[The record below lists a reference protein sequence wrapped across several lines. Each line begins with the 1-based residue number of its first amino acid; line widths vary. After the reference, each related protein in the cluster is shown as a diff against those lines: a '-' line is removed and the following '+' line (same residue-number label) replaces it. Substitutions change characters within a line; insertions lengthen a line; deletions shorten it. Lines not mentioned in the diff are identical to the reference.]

1 MLREFE
7 DQENL
12 LAEMDE
18 QVDAYRSAGK
28 HEAAVRLEDQLL
40 LIHQRFQEL
49 SMKFE
54 LFQKQ
59 PEAVEYEPRLGR
71 VARQLRDIKEKLYL
85 TELASAEKEGIEGQ
99 LHHARCI
106 QNALSDIKAEVG
118 NLIKIGRRILEHET
132 FERKLELKE
141 KIDALEKD
149 YHEAGCEVICATRKL
164 NEALGN
170 AERLQTLSQ
179 GLEKWLTDRTQK
191 FEGGDDKIVDIIS
204 FVRQTIP
211 EMLEYRST
219 YEEINKIN
227 ASFFQQCNPSLLTT
241 LKESMTSLDEKWNQV
256 HEVLTGHLTLINSSM
271 QSMMEESEIS
281 TLSDHLAELKLSSEK
296 RKLSSDHHHGA
307 ERQAAP
313 ILLDDFRTA
322 FQEVSVWI
330 NKAEAQLNT
339 NRQSQER
346 QVGQEI
352 DDWARA
358 KMSNLRQMAQ
368 KLVELF
374 VKDSND
380 VEPEMASLH
389 LRWQHIVQEVEKRLA
404 SHQAF
409 RMVEVEE
416 IKTTISH
423 LSITTDTATTAAA
436 TLQDYHPDEEIVT
449 LIEEDDNE
457 SASMMAKQ
465 SKIIRFT
472 DDNRLI
478 QSSDS
483 LNNEPKKA
491 SEGPPEPLPKP
502 KWYLEQRAQGL
513 IQMPMSPEKVKVI
526 QNTLPSPQ
534 KLVGKVEKSSVQAM
548 EQAKR
553 EAEKAIVNPSSTS
566 SVTLS
571 EASSP
576 PSMTDEDNQ
585 LLAKE
590 NAMIDHLLAETEL
603 QLEEVAR
610 HVRGLEVVKDKEHQ
624 EFESCVKALMDK
636 LEAASRKVDQVDG
649 EEDIKLRRD
658 LINMD
663 LKVLESE
670 FNSVIGRGDQALD
683 HLKHSNKK
691 AGKAIED
698 QLREVR
704 NAWRSLKSRA
714 EQKKTSIVETEVK
727 LKQFKREVDESKRWL
742 TSSKVKMVRAMH
754 DDKVLKQFV
763 LEVRNRRSDVEH
775 LNLLASQLKHRNAFA
790 AHEMTLGIINADW
803 EEILEGIK
811 PLVKK
816 MQNGGSDLMRMHS
829 IEEDSK
835 KLLVA
840 PGSPM
845 VKAAPATEV
854 AIRMSKMLDALAA
867 IERQL
872 DTQTLSLERPCENLQ
887 GQSEALS
894 TAKNALERLRPS
906 MKQTDQDLDRLS
918 NAHLSMEY
926 FEKLSNSSSRLH
938 KEWDKV
944 RFRYAQR
951 QDLWNKCQVLQTE
964 MDSRRRDLQLWLR
977 QVQAM
982 DKKHGQISNEEI
994 EKKGKLAAE
1003 LTSLGKEFMSQT
1015 SAQEAVEIQTEIDAI
1030 LRQWK
1035 NLLSV
1040 LTSNSEQQ
1048 QKASAAASSL
1058 LDKVDKLSN
1067 TVSRPINFSDGQE
1080 LQAAISQLENVQ
1092 DNIGQLRSQIV
1103 AGGNAGHHGNLTA
1116 EDLKIRTAVERLAIS
1131 VPRKL
1136 EMAKEKWSR
1145 LTGFMDKKKFA
1156 SQQIKDLLLDLD
1168 HNGKSNS
1175 AAGGSSTKLQF
1186 RAMNLKLTNL
1196 QYDVNRLFN
1205 DYACLE
1211 REVVNSSQ
1219 LEMEASLAKEMQEL
1233 KRQWLQV
1240 SAEIRQLATSSNLI
1254 KNGNASSGSAV
1265 TTTATATTAIST
1277 DSVATSGNTPF
1288 ATLSSPQTSSNCVS
1302 PTTCSSQSSFASEEN
1317 IEVDDTLV
1325 SQIESELQ
1333 EILEEA
1339 TQLNLSVDEPKSI
1352 RSVVEKQQSL
1362 MKQLESKRDHLENV
1376 SSKLK
1381 SMSSS
1386 SNMMQSRLGILRDQL
1401 DVSKHRI
1408 LSRKSECA
1416 AMVSDS
1422 EQYARKLHEI
1432 ESWLKRLDGIL
1443 TGTYP
1448 TGQTLDILENQHSC
1462 TMDALKELS
1471 KYEHHVKLFM
1481 QVCERMSHVYA
1492 RDDTSRI
1499 QAARHRVEE
1508 KHGSLVKEF
1517 TKRRDEIQ
1525 TMQNSFASF
1534 DKSVERFFEWLFDL
1548 ETTVEQLEED
1558 CSGSGSVGTSRNL
1571 MSRKFEDIKND
1582 IHDKDRVFQ
1591 ALTSTGTAL
1600 MEKMACEEKTML
1612 GQKLSEMSSRWK
1624 SLQNKMLDINLNLQP
1639 TCTDQAE
1646 MSAASESLP
1655 HISIAHA
1662 QMRDHLDWVLRKK
1675 RELASLSL
1683 GKIKIIFA

>member
-18 QVDAYRSAGK
+18 QVDAYRAAGK

-164 NEALGN
+164 NEALSK
-170 AERLQTLSQ
+170 AERVQTLSMV
-179 GLEKWLTDRTQK
+179 LEKWLTDKLQSVSK
-191 FEGGDDKIVDIIS
+191 IDADKIGDIS
-204 FVRQTIP
+204 SVRQTIQ

-219 YEEINKIN
+219 YEEISKIN
-227 ASFFQQCNPSLLTT
+227 GSFFQHCNASLLTT

-256 HEVLTGHLTLINSSM
+256 HDILTGQLTLIAS
-271 QSMMEESEIS
+271 QSMMEETEIS
-281 TLSDHLAELKLSSEK
+281 TLSDNLAELKLGNQK
-296 RKLSSDHHHGA
+296 RKLSDMQNHP
-307 ERQAAP
+307 EKQAP
-313 ILLDDFRTA
+313 LLDDFRTA

-358 KMSNLRQMAQ
+358 KMSNLRQMAE

-389 LRWQHIVQEVEKRLA
+389 LRWQHIVQEVEKRLG

-423 LSITTDTATTAAA
+423 LSITTDTATPSMA
-436 TLQDYHPDEEIVT
+436 TLPDYHPDEEIET
-449 LIEEDDNE
+449 LIEEDEEDDNE
-457 SASMMAKQ
+457 SASAKQ
-465 SKIIRFT
+465 SRIIRFT

-478 QSSDS
+478 RSSDS
-483 LNNEPKKA
+483 LSNELHHLKQKK
-491 SEGPPEPLPKP
+491 SSPQPPPPEPLPKP

-534 KLVGKVEKSSVQAM
+534 KLVGKVEKTSVQAM

-553 EAEKAIVNPSSTS
+553 EAEKTIVVQQQSSTS
-566 SVTLS
+566 VTIS

-576 PSMTDEDNQ
+576 SALSQSIMTDEDNQ

-624 EFESCVKALMDK
+624 EFENCAKALMEK

-670 FNSVIGRGDQALD
+670 FNSVIGRGDKALN
-683 HLKHSNKK
+683 HLKHSK

-704 NAWRSLKSRA
+704 IAWRSLKSRA

-763 LEVRNRRSDVEH
+763 LEVRNRKSDVEH

-790 AHEMTLGIINADW
+790 PHEMTLNIINADW

-816 MQNGGSDLMRMHS
+816 MPANGNELMHS
-829 IEEDSK
+829 EEDSK

-906 MKQTDQDLDRLS
+906 MKQTDQG
-918 NAHLSMEY
+918 N
-926 FEKLSNSSSRLH
+926 F
-938 KEWDKV
+938 
-944 RFRYAQR
+944 
-951 QDLWNKCQVLQTE
+951 
-964 MDSRRRDLQLWLR
+964 
-977 QVQAM
+977 
-982 DKKHGQISNEEI
+982 
-994 EKKGKLAAE
+994 
-1003 LTSLGKEFMSQT
+1003 
-1015 SAQEAVEIQTEIDAI
+1015 
-1030 LRQWK
+1030 
-1035 NLLSV
+1035 LL
-1040 LTSNSEQQ
+1040 
-1048 QKASAAASSL
+1048 
-1058 LDKVDKLSN
+1058 
-1067 TVSRPINFSDGQE
+1067 
-1080 LQAAISQLENVQ
+1080 
-1092 DNIGQLRSQIV
+1092 
-1103 AGGNAGHHGNLTA
+1103 
-1116 EDLKIRTAVERLAIS
+1116 
-1131 VPRKL
+1131 
-1136 EMAKEKWSR
+1136 
-1145 LTGFMDKKKFA
+1145 
-1156 SQQIKDLLLDLD
+1156 
-1168 HNGKSNS
+1168 
-1175 AAGGSSTKLQF
+1175 
-1186 RAMNLKLTNL
+1186 
-1196 QYDVNRLFN
+1196 
-1205 DYACLE
+1205 
-1211 REVVNSSQ
+1211 
-1219 LEMEASLAKEMQEL
+1219 
-1233 KRQWLQV
+1233 
-1240 SAEIRQLATSSNLI
+1240 
-1254 KNGNASSGSAV
+1254 
-1265 TTTATATTAIST
+1265 
-1277 DSVATSGNTPF
+1277 
-1288 ATLSSPQTSSNCVS
+1288 
-1302 PTTCSSQSSFASEEN
+1302 
-1317 IEVDDTLV
+1317 
-1325 SQIESELQ
+1325 
-1333 EILEEA
+1333 
-1339 TQLNLSVDEPKSI
+1339 
-1352 RSVVEKQQSL
+1352 
-1362 MKQLESKRDHLENV
+1362 
-1376 SSKLK
+1376 
-1381 SMSSS
+1381 
-1386 SNMMQSRLGILRDQL
+1386 
-1401 DVSKHRI
+1401 
-1408 LSRKSECA
+1408 
-1416 AMVSDS
+1416 
-1422 EQYARKLHEI
+1422 
-1432 ESWLKRLDGIL
+1432 
-1443 TGTYP
+1443 
-1448 TGQTLDILENQHSC
+1448 
-1462 TMDALKELS
+1462 
-1471 KYEHHVKLFM
+1471 
-1481 QVCERMSHVYA
+1481 
-1492 RDDTSRI
+1492 
-1499 QAARHRVEE
+1499 
-1508 KHGSLVKEF
+1508 
-1517 TKRRDEIQ
+1517 
-1525 TMQNSFASF
+1525 
-1534 DKSVERFFEWLFDL
+1534 
-1548 ETTVEQLEED
+1548 
-1558 CSGSGSVGTSRNL
+1558 
-1571 MSRKFEDIKND
+1571 
-1582 IHDKDRVFQ
+1582 
-1591 ALTSTGTAL
+1591 
-1600 MEKMACEEKTML
+1600 
-1612 GQKLSEMSSRWK
+1612 
-1624 SLQNKMLDINLNLQP
+1624 
-1639 TCTDQAE
+1639 
-1646 MSAASESLP
+1646 
-1655 HISIAHA
+1655 
-1662 QMRDHLDWVLRKK
+1662 
-1675 RELASLSL
+1675 
-1683 GKIKIIFA
+1683 

>member
-18 QVDAYRSAGK
+18 QVDAYRAAGK

-164 NEALGN
+164 NEALSK
-170 AERLQTLSQ
+170 AERVQTLSMV
-179 GLEKWLTDRTQK
+179 LEKWLTDKLQSVSK
-191 FEGGDDKIVDIIS
+191 IDGDKIGDIS
-204 FVRQTIP
+204 SVRQTIQ

-219 YEEINKIN
+219 YEEISKIN
-227 ASFFQQCNPSLLTT
+227 GSFFQHCNASLLTT

-256 HEVLTGHLTLINSSM
+256 HDILTGQLTLIASS
-271 QSMMEESEIS
+271 QSMMEETEIS
-281 TLSDHLAELKLSSEK
+281 NLSDNLAELKLGNQK
-296 RKLSSDHHHGA
+296 RKLSDMQNHP
-307 ERQAAP
+307 EKQAP
-313 ILLDDFRTA
+313 LLDDFRTA

-358 KMSNLRQMAQ
+358 KMSNLRQMAE

-389 LRWQHIVQEVEKRLA
+389 LRWQHIVQEVEKRLG

-423 LSITTDTATTAAA
+423 LSITTDTATPSMA
-436 TLQDYHPDEEIVT
+436 TLPDYHPDEEIET
-449 LIEEDDNE
+449 LIEEDEEDDNE
-457 SASMMAKQ
+457 SASAKQ
-465 SKIIRFT
+465 SRIIRFT

-478 QSSDS
+478 RSSDS
-483 LNNEPKKA
+483 LSNELHHLKQKK
-491 SEGPPEPLPKP
+491 SSPQPPPPEPLPKP

-534 KLVGKVEKSSVQAM
+534 KLVGKVEKTSVQAM

-553 EAEKAIVNPSSTS
+553 EAEKTIVVQQQSSTS
-566 SVTLS
+566 VTIS

-576 PSMTDEDNQ
+576 SALSQSIMTDEDNQ

-624 EFESCVKALMDK
+624 EFENCAKALMEK

-670 FNSVIGRGDQALD
+670 FNSVIGRGDKALN
-683 HLKHSNKK
+683 HLKHSKK

-704 NAWRSLKSRA
+704 IAWRSLKSRA

-763 LEVRNRRSDVEH
+763 LEVRNRKSDVEH

-790 AHEMTLGIINADW
+790 PHEMTLNIINADW

-816 MQNGGSDLMRMHS
+816 MPANGNELMHS
-829 IEEDSK
+829 EEDSK

-906 MKQTDQDLDRLS
+906 MKQTDQG
-918 NAHLSMEY
+918 N
-926 FEKLSNSSSRLH
+926 F
-938 KEWDKV
+938 
-944 RFRYAQR
+944 
-951 QDLWNKCQVLQTE
+951 
-964 MDSRRRDLQLWLR
+964 
-977 QVQAM
+977 
-982 DKKHGQISNEEI
+982 
-994 EKKGKLAAE
+994 
-1003 LTSLGKEFMSQT
+1003 
-1015 SAQEAVEIQTEIDAI
+1015 
-1030 LRQWK
+1030 
-1035 NLLSV
+1035 LL
-1040 LTSNSEQQ
+1040 
-1048 QKASAAASSL
+1048 
-1058 LDKVDKLSN
+1058 
-1067 TVSRPINFSDGQE
+1067 
-1080 LQAAISQLENVQ
+1080 
-1092 DNIGQLRSQIV
+1092 
-1103 AGGNAGHHGNLTA
+1103 
-1116 EDLKIRTAVERLAIS
+1116 
-1131 VPRKL
+1131 
-1136 EMAKEKWSR
+1136 
-1145 LTGFMDKKKFA
+1145 
-1156 SQQIKDLLLDLD
+1156 
-1168 HNGKSNS
+1168 
-1175 AAGGSSTKLQF
+1175 
-1186 RAMNLKLTNL
+1186 
-1196 QYDVNRLFN
+1196 
-1205 DYACLE
+1205 
-1211 REVVNSSQ
+1211 
-1219 LEMEASLAKEMQEL
+1219 
-1233 KRQWLQV
+1233 
-1240 SAEIRQLATSSNLI
+1240 
-1254 KNGNASSGSAV
+1254 
-1265 TTTATATTAIST
+1265 
-1277 DSVATSGNTPF
+1277 
-1288 ATLSSPQTSSNCVS
+1288 
-1302 PTTCSSQSSFASEEN
+1302 
-1317 IEVDDTLV
+1317 
-1325 SQIESELQ
+1325 
-1333 EILEEA
+1333 
-1339 TQLNLSVDEPKSI
+1339 
-1352 RSVVEKQQSL
+1352 
-1362 MKQLESKRDHLENV
+1362 
-1376 SSKLK
+1376 
-1381 SMSSS
+1381 
-1386 SNMMQSRLGILRDQL
+1386 
-1401 DVSKHRI
+1401 
-1408 LSRKSECA
+1408 
-1416 AMVSDS
+1416 
-1422 EQYARKLHEI
+1422 
-1432 ESWLKRLDGIL
+1432 
-1443 TGTYP
+1443 
-1448 TGQTLDILENQHSC
+1448 
-1462 TMDALKELS
+1462 
-1471 KYEHHVKLFM
+1471 
-1481 QVCERMSHVYA
+1481 
-1492 RDDTSRI
+1492 
-1499 QAARHRVEE
+1499 
-1508 KHGSLVKEF
+1508 
-1517 TKRRDEIQ
+1517 
-1525 TMQNSFASF
+1525 
-1534 DKSVERFFEWLFDL
+1534 
-1548 ETTVEQLEED
+1548 
-1558 CSGSGSVGTSRNL
+1558 
-1571 MSRKFEDIKND
+1571 
-1582 IHDKDRVFQ
+1582 
-1591 ALTSTGTAL
+1591 
-1600 MEKMACEEKTML
+1600 
-1612 GQKLSEMSSRWK
+1612 
-1624 SLQNKMLDINLNLQP
+1624 
-1639 TCTDQAE
+1639 
-1646 MSAASESLP
+1646 
-1655 HISIAHA
+1655 
-1662 QMRDHLDWVLRKK
+1662 
-1675 RELASLSL
+1675 
-1683 GKIKIIFA
+1683 

>member
-18 QVDAYRSAGK
+18 QVDAYRAAGK

-164 NEALGN
+164 NEALSK
-170 AERLQTLSQ
+170 AERVQTLSMV
-179 GLEKWLTDRTQK
+179 LEKWLTDKLQSVSK
-191 FEGGDDKIVDIIS
+191 IDGDKIGDIS
-204 FVRQTIP
+204 SVRQTIQ

-219 YEEINKIN
+219 YEEISKIN
-227 ASFFQQCNPSLLTT
+227 GSFFQHCNASLLTT

-256 HEVLTGHLTLINSSM
+256 HDILTGQLTLIAS
-271 QSMMEESEIS
+271 QSMMEETEIS
-281 TLSDHLAELKLSSEK
+281 TLSDNLAELKLGNQK
-296 RKLSSDHHHGA
+296 RKLSDMQNHP
-307 ERQAAP
+307 EKQAP
-313 ILLDDFRTA
+313 LLDDFRTA

-358 KMSNLRQMAQ
+358 KMSNLRQMAE

-389 LRWQHIVQEVEKRLA
+389 LRWQHIVQEVEKRLG

-423 LSITTDTATTAAA
+423 LSITTDTATPSMA
-436 TLQDYHPDEEIVT
+436 TLPDYHPDEEIET
-449 LIEEDDNE
+449 LIEEDEEDDNE
-457 SASMMAKQ
+457 SASAKQ
-465 SKIIRFT
+465 SRIIRFT

-478 QSSDS
+478 RSSDS
-483 LNNEPKKA
+483 LSNELHHLKQKK
-491 SEGPPEPLPKP
+491 SSPQPPPPEPLPKP

-534 KLVGKVEKSSVQAM
+534 KLVGKVEKTSVQAM

-553 EAEKAIVNPSSTS
+553 EAEKTIVVQQQSSTS
-566 SVTLS
+566 VTIS

-576 PSMTDEDNQ
+576 SALSQSMMTDEDNQ

-624 EFESCVKALMDK
+624 EFENCAKALMEK

-670 FNSVIGRGDQALD
+670 FNSVIGRGDKALN
-683 HLKHSNKK
+683 HLKHSK

-704 NAWRSLKSRA
+704 IAWRSLKSRA

-763 LEVRNRRSDVEH
+763 LEVRNRKSDVEH

-790 AHEMTLGIINADW
+790 PHEMTLNIINADW

-816 MQNGGSDLMRMHS
+816 MPANGNELMHS
-829 IEEDSK
+829 EEDSK

-906 MKQTDQDLDRLS
+906 MKQTDQG
-918 NAHLSMEY
+918 N
-926 FEKLSNSSSRLH
+926 F
-938 KEWDKV
+938 
-944 RFRYAQR
+944 
-951 QDLWNKCQVLQTE
+951 
-964 MDSRRRDLQLWLR
+964 
-977 QVQAM
+977 
-982 DKKHGQISNEEI
+982 
-994 EKKGKLAAE
+994 
-1003 LTSLGKEFMSQT
+1003 
-1015 SAQEAVEIQTEIDAI
+1015 
-1030 LRQWK
+1030 
-1035 NLLSV
+1035 LL
-1040 LTSNSEQQ
+1040 
-1048 QKASAAASSL
+1048 
-1058 LDKVDKLSN
+1058 
-1067 TVSRPINFSDGQE
+1067 
-1080 LQAAISQLENVQ
+1080 
-1092 DNIGQLRSQIV
+1092 
-1103 AGGNAGHHGNLTA
+1103 
-1116 EDLKIRTAVERLAIS
+1116 
-1131 VPRKL
+1131 
-1136 EMAKEKWSR
+1136 
-1145 LTGFMDKKKFA
+1145 
-1156 SQQIKDLLLDLD
+1156 
-1168 HNGKSNS
+1168 
-1175 AAGGSSTKLQF
+1175 
-1186 RAMNLKLTNL
+1186 
-1196 QYDVNRLFN
+1196 
-1205 DYACLE
+1205 
-1211 REVVNSSQ
+1211 
-1219 LEMEASLAKEMQEL
+1219 
-1233 KRQWLQV
+1233 
-1240 SAEIRQLATSSNLI
+1240 
-1254 KNGNASSGSAV
+1254 
-1265 TTTATATTAIST
+1265 
-1277 DSVATSGNTPF
+1277 
-1288 ATLSSPQTSSNCVS
+1288 
-1302 PTTCSSQSSFASEEN
+1302 
-1317 IEVDDTLV
+1317 
-1325 SQIESELQ
+1325 
-1333 EILEEA
+1333 
-1339 TQLNLSVDEPKSI
+1339 
-1352 RSVVEKQQSL
+1352 
-1362 MKQLESKRDHLENV
+1362 
-1376 SSKLK
+1376 
-1381 SMSSS
+1381 
-1386 SNMMQSRLGILRDQL
+1386 
-1401 DVSKHRI
+1401 
-1408 LSRKSECA
+1408 
-1416 AMVSDS
+1416 
-1422 EQYARKLHEI
+1422 
-1432 ESWLKRLDGIL
+1432 
-1443 TGTYP
+1443 
-1448 TGQTLDILENQHSC
+1448 
-1462 TMDALKELS
+1462 
-1471 KYEHHVKLFM
+1471 
-1481 QVCERMSHVYA
+1481 
-1492 RDDTSRI
+1492 
-1499 QAARHRVEE
+1499 
-1508 KHGSLVKEF
+1508 
-1517 TKRRDEIQ
+1517 
-1525 TMQNSFASF
+1525 
-1534 DKSVERFFEWLFDL
+1534 
-1548 ETTVEQLEED
+1548 
-1558 CSGSGSVGTSRNL
+1558 
-1571 MSRKFEDIKND
+1571 
-1582 IHDKDRVFQ
+1582 
-1591 ALTSTGTAL
+1591 
-1600 MEKMACEEKTML
+1600 
-1612 GQKLSEMSSRWK
+1612 
-1624 SLQNKMLDINLNLQP
+1624 
-1639 TCTDQAE
+1639 
-1646 MSAASESLP
+1646 
-1655 HISIAHA
+1655 
-1662 QMRDHLDWVLRKK
+1662 
-1675 RELASLSL
+1675 
-1683 GKIKIIFA
+1683 

>member
-1 MLREFE
+1 M
-7 DQENL
+7 
-12 LAEMDE
+12 
-18 QVDAYRSAGK
+18 
-28 HEAAVRLEDQLL
+28 
-40 LIHQRFQEL
+40 
-49 SMKFE
+49 
-54 LFQKQ
+54 
-59 PEAVEYEPRLGR
+59 
-71 VARQLRDIKEKLYL
+71 
-85 TELASAEKEGIEGQ
+85 
-99 LHHARCI
+99 
-106 QNALSDIKAEVG
+106 
-118 NLIKIGRRILEHET
+118 
-132 FERKLELKE
+132 
-141 KIDALEKD
+141 
-149 YHEAGCEVICATRKL
+149 
-164 NEALGN
+164 
-170 AERLQTLSQ
+170 
-179 GLEKWLTDRTQK
+179 
-191 FEGGDDKIVDIIS
+191 
-204 FVRQTIP
+204 
-211 EMLEYRST
+211 
-219 YEEINKIN
+219 
-227 ASFFQQCNPSLLTT
+227 
-241 LKESMTSLDEKWNQV
+241 
-256 HEVLTGHLTLINSSM
+256 
-271 QSMMEESEIS
+271 
-281 TLSDHLAELKLSSEK
+281 
-296 RKLSSDHHHGA
+296 
-307 ERQAAP
+307 
-313 ILLDDFRTA
+313 
-322 FQEVSVWI
+322 
-330 NKAEAQLNT
+330 
-339 NRQSQER
+339 
-346 QVGQEI
+346 
-352 DDWARA
+352 
-358 KMSNLRQMAQ
+358 
-368 KLVELF
+368 
-374 VKDSND
+374 
-380 VEPEMASLH
+380 
-389 LRWQHIVQEVEKRLA
+389 
-404 SHQAF
+404 
-409 RMVEVEE
+409 
-416 IKTTISH
+416 
-423 LSITTDTATTAAA
+423 
-436 TLQDYHPDEEIVT
+436 
-449 LIEEDDNE
+449 
-457 SASMMAKQ
+457 
-465 SKIIRFT
+465 
-472 DDNRLI
+472 
-478 QSSDS
+478 
-483 LNNEPKKA
+483 
-491 SEGPPEPLPKP
+491 
-502 KWYLEQRAQGL
+502 
-513 IQMPMSPEKVKVI
+513 
-526 QNTLPSPQ
+526 
-534 KLVGKVEKSSVQAM
+534 
-548 EQAKR
+548 
-553 EAEKAIVNPSSTS
+553 
-566 SVTLS
+566 
-571 EASSP
+571 
-576 PSMTDEDNQ
+576 
-585 LLAKE
+585 
-590 NAMIDHLLAETEL
+590 
-603 QLEEVAR
+603 
-610 HVRGLEVVKDKEHQ
+610 
-624 EFESCVKALMDK
+624 
-636 LEAASRKVDQVDG
+636 
-649 EEDIKLRRD
+649 
-658 LINMD
+658 
-663 LKVLESE
+663 
-670 FNSVIGRGDQALD
+670 
-683 HLKHSNKK
+683 
-691 AGKAIED
+691 
-698 QLREVR
+698 
-704 NAWRSLKSRA
+704 
-714 EQKKTSIVETEVK
+714 
-727 LKQFKREVDESKRWL
+727 
-742 TSSKVKMVRAMH
+742 
-754 DDKVLKQFV
+754 
-763 LEVRNRRSDVEH
+763 
-775 LNLLASQLKHRNAFA
+775 
-790 AHEMTLGIINADW
+790 
-803 EEILEGIK
+803 
-811 PLVKK
+811 
-816 MQNGGSDLMRMHS
+816 
-829 IEEDSK
+829 
-835 KLLVA
+835 
-840 PGSPM
+840 
-845 VKAAPATEV
+845 
-854 AIRMSKMLDALAA
+854 
-867 IERQL
+867 
-872 DTQTLSLERPCENLQ
+872 
-887 GQSEALS
+887 
-894 TAKNALERLRPS
+894 
-906 MKQTDQDLDRLS
+906 
-918 NAHLSMEY
+918 
-926 FEKLSNSSSRLH
+926 
-938 KEWDKV
+938 
-944 RFRYAQR
+944 
-951 QDLWNKCQVLQTE
+951 
-964 MDSRRRDLQLWLR
+964 
-977 QVQAM
+977 
-982 DKKHGQISNEEI
+982 
-994 EKKGKLAAE
+994 
-1003 LTSLGKEFMSQT
+1003 
-1015 SAQEAVEIQTEIDAI
+1015 
-1030 LRQWK
+1030 
-1035 NLLSV
+1035 
-1040 LTSNSEQQ
+1040 
-1048 QKASAAASSL
+1048 
-1058 LDKVDKLSN
+1058 
-1067 TVSRPINFSDGQE
+1067 
-1080 LQAAISQLENVQ
+1080 
-1092 DNIGQLRSQIV
+1092 
-1103 AGGNAGHHGNLTA
+1103 
-1116 EDLKIRTAVERLAIS
+1116 
-1131 VPRKL
+1131 
-1136 EMAKEKWSR
+1136 
-1145 LTGFMDKKKFA
+1145 TGFMDKKKFA

-1265 TTTATATTAIST
+1265 TTTATAATAIST

>member
-18 QVDAYRSAGK
+18 QVDAYRAAGK

-164 NEALGN
+164 NEALSK
-170 AERLQTLSQ
+170 AERVQTLSMV
-179 GLEKWLTDRTQK
+179 LEKWLTDKLQSVSK
-191 FEGGDDKIVDIIS
+191 IDADKIGDIS
-204 FVRQTIP
+204 SVRQTIQ

-219 YEEINKIN
+219 YEEISKIN
-227 ASFFQQCNPSLLTT
+227 GSFFQHCNASLLTT

-256 HEVLTGHLTLINSSM
+256 HDILTGQLTLIAS
-271 QSMMEESEIS
+271 QSMMEETEIS
-281 TLSDHLAELKLSSEK
+281 TLSDNLAELKLGNQK
-296 RKLSSDHHHGA
+296 RKLSDMQNHP
-307 ERQAAP
+307 EKQAP
-313 ILLDDFRTA
+313 LLDDFRTA

-358 KMSNLRQMAQ
+358 KMSNLRQMAE

-389 LRWQHIVQEVEKRLA
+389 LRWQHIVQEVEKRLG

-423 LSITTDTATTAAA
+423 LTITTDTATPSMA
-436 TLQDYHPDEEIVT
+436 TLPDYHPDEEIET
-449 LIEEDDNE
+449 LIEEDEEDDNE
-457 SASMMAKQ
+457 SASAKQ
-465 SKIIRFT
+465 SRIIRFT

-478 QSSDS
+478 RSSDS
-483 LNNEPKKA
+483 LSNELHHLKQKK
-491 SEGPPEPLPKP
+491 SSPQPPPPEPLPKP

-534 KLVGKVEKSSVQAM
+534 KLVGKVEKTSVQAM

-553 EAEKAIVNPSSTS
+553 EAEKTIVVQQQSSTS
-566 SVTLS
+566 VTIS

-576 PSMTDEDNQ
+576 SALSQSIMTDEDNQ

-624 EFESCVKALMDK
+624 EFENCAKALMEK

-670 FNSVIGRGDQALD
+670 FNSVIGRGDKALN
-683 HLKHSNKK
+683 HLKHSK

-704 NAWRSLKSRA
+704 IAWRSLKSRA

-763 LEVRNRRSDVEH
+763 LEVRNRKSDVEH

-790 AHEMTLGIINADW
+790 PHEMTLNIINADW

-816 MQNGGSDLMRMHS
+816 MPANGNELMHS
-829 IEEDSK
+829 EEDSK

-906 MKQTDQDLDRLS
+906 MKQTDQG
-918 NAHLSMEY
+918 N
-926 FEKLSNSSSRLH
+926 F
-938 KEWDKV
+938 
-944 RFRYAQR
+944 
-951 QDLWNKCQVLQTE
+951 
-964 MDSRRRDLQLWLR
+964 
-977 QVQAM
+977 
-982 DKKHGQISNEEI
+982 
-994 EKKGKLAAE
+994 
-1003 LTSLGKEFMSQT
+1003 
-1015 SAQEAVEIQTEIDAI
+1015 
-1030 LRQWK
+1030 
-1035 NLLSV
+1035 LL
-1040 LTSNSEQQ
+1040 
-1048 QKASAAASSL
+1048 
-1058 LDKVDKLSN
+1058 
-1067 TVSRPINFSDGQE
+1067 
-1080 LQAAISQLENVQ
+1080 
-1092 DNIGQLRSQIV
+1092 
-1103 AGGNAGHHGNLTA
+1103 
-1116 EDLKIRTAVERLAIS
+1116 
-1131 VPRKL
+1131 
-1136 EMAKEKWSR
+1136 
-1145 LTGFMDKKKFA
+1145 
-1156 SQQIKDLLLDLD
+1156 
-1168 HNGKSNS
+1168 
-1175 AAGGSSTKLQF
+1175 
-1186 RAMNLKLTNL
+1186 
-1196 QYDVNRLFN
+1196 
-1205 DYACLE
+1205 
-1211 REVVNSSQ
+1211 
-1219 LEMEASLAKEMQEL
+1219 
-1233 KRQWLQV
+1233 
-1240 SAEIRQLATSSNLI
+1240 
-1254 KNGNASSGSAV
+1254 
-1265 TTTATATTAIST
+1265 
-1277 DSVATSGNTPF
+1277 
-1288 ATLSSPQTSSNCVS
+1288 
-1302 PTTCSSQSSFASEEN
+1302 
-1317 IEVDDTLV
+1317 
-1325 SQIESELQ
+1325 
-1333 EILEEA
+1333 
-1339 TQLNLSVDEPKSI
+1339 
-1352 RSVVEKQQSL
+1352 
-1362 MKQLESKRDHLENV
+1362 
-1376 SSKLK
+1376 
-1381 SMSSS
+1381 
-1386 SNMMQSRLGILRDQL
+1386 
-1401 DVSKHRI
+1401 
-1408 LSRKSECA
+1408 
-1416 AMVSDS
+1416 
-1422 EQYARKLHEI
+1422 
-1432 ESWLKRLDGIL
+1432 
-1443 TGTYP
+1443 
-1448 TGQTLDILENQHSC
+1448 
-1462 TMDALKELS
+1462 
-1471 KYEHHVKLFM
+1471 
-1481 QVCERMSHVYA
+1481 
-1492 RDDTSRI
+1492 
-1499 QAARHRVEE
+1499 
-1508 KHGSLVKEF
+1508 
-1517 TKRRDEIQ
+1517 
-1525 TMQNSFASF
+1525 
-1534 DKSVERFFEWLFDL
+1534 
-1548 ETTVEQLEED
+1548 
-1558 CSGSGSVGTSRNL
+1558 
-1571 MSRKFEDIKND
+1571 
-1582 IHDKDRVFQ
+1582 
-1591 ALTSTGTAL
+1591 
-1600 MEKMACEEKTML
+1600 
-1612 GQKLSEMSSRWK
+1612 
-1624 SLQNKMLDINLNLQP
+1624 
-1639 TCTDQAE
+1639 
-1646 MSAASESLP
+1646 
-1655 HISIAHA
+1655 
-1662 QMRDHLDWVLRKK
+1662 
-1675 RELASLSL
+1675 
-1683 GKIKIIFA
+1683 

>member
-18 QVDAYRSAGK
+18 QVDAYRAAGK

-164 NEALGN
+164 NEALSK
-170 AERLQTLSQ
+170 AERVQTLSMV
-179 GLEKWLTDRTQK
+179 LEKWLTDKLQSVSK
-191 FEGGDDKIVDIIS
+191 IQDGDKIGDIS
-204 FVRQTIP
+204 SVRQTIQ

-219 YEEINKIN
+219 YEEISKIN
-227 ASFFQQCNPSLLTT
+227 GSFFQHCNASLLTT

-256 HEVLTGHLTLINSSM
+256 HDILTGQLTLIAS
-271 QSMMEESEIS
+271 QSMMEETEIS
-281 TLSDHLAELKLSSEK
+281 TLSDNLAELKLGNQK
-296 RKLSSDHHHGA
+296 RKLSDMQNHP
-307 ERQAAP
+307 EKQAP
-313 ILLDDFRTA
+313 LLDDFRTA

-358 KMSNLRQMAQ
+358 KMSNLRQMAE

-389 LRWQHIVQEVEKRLA
+389 LRWQHIVQEVEKRLG

-423 LSITTDTATTAAA
+423 LSITTDTATPSMA
-436 TLQDYHPDEEIVT
+436 TLPDYHPDEEIET
-449 LIEEDDNE
+449 LIEEDEEDDNE
-457 SASMMAKQ
+457 SASAKQ
-465 SKIIRFT
+465 SRIIRFT

-478 QSSDS
+478 RSSDS
-483 LNNEPKKA
+483 LSNELHHLKQKK
-491 SEGPPEPLPKP
+491 SSPQPPPPEPLPKP

-534 KLVGKVEKSSVQAM
+534 KLVGKVEKTSVQAM

-553 EAEKAIVNPSSTS
+553 EAEKTIVVQQQSSTS
-566 SVTLS
+566 VTIS

-576 PSMTDEDNQ
+576 SALSQSIMTDEDNQ

-624 EFESCVKALMDK
+624 EFENCAKALMEK

-670 FNSVIGRGDQALD
+670 FNSVIGRGDKALN
-683 HLKHSNKK
+683 HLKHSK

-704 NAWRSLKSRA
+704 IAWRSLKSRA

-763 LEVRNRRSDVEH
+763 LEVRNRKSDVEH

-790 AHEMTLGIINADW
+790 PHEMTLNIINADW

-816 MQNGGSDLMRMHS
+816 MPANGNELMHS
-829 IEEDSK
+829 EEDSK

-906 MKQTDQDLDRLS
+906 MKQTDQG
-918 NAHLSMEY
+918 N
-926 FEKLSNSSSRLH
+926 F
-938 KEWDKV
+938 
-944 RFRYAQR
+944 
-951 QDLWNKCQVLQTE
+951 
-964 MDSRRRDLQLWLR
+964 
-977 QVQAM
+977 
-982 DKKHGQISNEEI
+982 
-994 EKKGKLAAE
+994 
-1003 LTSLGKEFMSQT
+1003 
-1015 SAQEAVEIQTEIDAI
+1015 
-1030 LRQWK
+1030 
-1035 NLLSV
+1035 LL
-1040 LTSNSEQQ
+1040 
-1048 QKASAAASSL
+1048 
-1058 LDKVDKLSN
+1058 
-1067 TVSRPINFSDGQE
+1067 
-1080 LQAAISQLENVQ
+1080 
-1092 DNIGQLRSQIV
+1092 
-1103 AGGNAGHHGNLTA
+1103 
-1116 EDLKIRTAVERLAIS
+1116 
-1131 VPRKL
+1131 
-1136 EMAKEKWSR
+1136 
-1145 LTGFMDKKKFA
+1145 
-1156 SQQIKDLLLDLD
+1156 
-1168 HNGKSNS
+1168 
-1175 AAGGSSTKLQF
+1175 
-1186 RAMNLKLTNL
+1186 
-1196 QYDVNRLFN
+1196 
-1205 DYACLE
+1205 
-1211 REVVNSSQ
+1211 
-1219 LEMEASLAKEMQEL
+1219 
-1233 KRQWLQV
+1233 
-1240 SAEIRQLATSSNLI
+1240 
-1254 KNGNASSGSAV
+1254 
-1265 TTTATATTAIST
+1265 
-1277 DSVATSGNTPF
+1277 
-1288 ATLSSPQTSSNCVS
+1288 
-1302 PTTCSSQSSFASEEN
+1302 
-1317 IEVDDTLV
+1317 
-1325 SQIESELQ
+1325 
-1333 EILEEA
+1333 
-1339 TQLNLSVDEPKSI
+1339 
-1352 RSVVEKQQSL
+1352 
-1362 MKQLESKRDHLENV
+1362 
-1376 SSKLK
+1376 
-1381 SMSSS
+1381 
-1386 SNMMQSRLGILRDQL
+1386 
-1401 DVSKHRI
+1401 
-1408 LSRKSECA
+1408 
-1416 AMVSDS
+1416 
-1422 EQYARKLHEI
+1422 
-1432 ESWLKRLDGIL
+1432 
-1443 TGTYP
+1443 
-1448 TGQTLDILENQHSC
+1448 
-1462 TMDALKELS
+1462 
-1471 KYEHHVKLFM
+1471 
-1481 QVCERMSHVYA
+1481 
-1492 RDDTSRI
+1492 
-1499 QAARHRVEE
+1499 
-1508 KHGSLVKEF
+1508 
-1517 TKRRDEIQ
+1517 
-1525 TMQNSFASF
+1525 
-1534 DKSVERFFEWLFDL
+1534 
-1548 ETTVEQLEED
+1548 
-1558 CSGSGSVGTSRNL
+1558 
-1571 MSRKFEDIKND
+1571 
-1582 IHDKDRVFQ
+1582 
-1591 ALTSTGTAL
+1591 
-1600 MEKMACEEKTML
+1600 
-1612 GQKLSEMSSRWK
+1612 
-1624 SLQNKMLDINLNLQP
+1624 
-1639 TCTDQAE
+1639 
-1646 MSAASESLP
+1646 
-1655 HISIAHA
+1655 
-1662 QMRDHLDWVLRKK
+1662 
-1675 RELASLSL
+1675 
-1683 GKIKIIFA
+1683 

>member
-1 MLREFE
+1 MICFSCSLFHVTRVCFDLINPQKLHVLLLYRKRYSPQHTTTYFQLLNPGRILGLIKLSLKVMLREFE

-18 QVDAYRSAGK
+18 QVDAYRAAGK

-164 NEALGN
+164 NEALSK
-170 AERLQTLSQ
+170 AERVQTLSMV
-179 GLEKWLTDRTQK
+179 LEKWLTDKLQSVSK
-191 FEGGDDKIVDIIS
+191 IQDGDKIGDVS
-204 FVRQTIP
+204 SVRQTIQ

-219 YEEINKIN
+219 YEEISKIHG
-227 ASFFQQCNPSLLTT
+227 SFFQHCNASLLTT

-256 HEVLTGHLTLINSSM
+256 HDILTGQLTLIAS
-271 QSMMEESEIS
+271 QSMMEETEIS
-281 TLSDHLAELKLSSEK
+281 TLSDNLAELKLGNEK
-296 RKLSSDHHHGA
+296 RKLSDMQNPHP
-307 ERQAAP
+307 EKQAP
-313 ILLDDFRTA
+313 LLDDFRTA

-358 KMSNLRQMAQ
+358 KMSNLRQMAE

-389 LRWQHIVQEVEKRLA
+389 LRWQHIVQEVEKRLG

-423 LSITTDTATTAAA
+423 LSITTDTATPPSMA
-436 TLQDYHPDEEIVT
+436 TLPDYHPDEEIET

-457 SASMMAKQ
+457 SAKQ
-465 SKIIRFT
+465 SRIIRFT
-472 DDNRLI
+472 DDNNRLI

-483 LNNEPKKA
+483 LSNEKK
-491 SEGPPEPLPKP
+491 SSPQSPPEPLPKP

-534 KLVGKVEKSSVQAM
+534 KLVGKVEKTSVEAM

-553 EAEKAIVNPSSTS
+553 EVVQQQSSTS
-566 SVTLS
+566 VTIS

-576 PSMTDEDNQ
+576 SIMTDEDNQ

-624 EFESCVKALMDK
+624 EFENCAKALMEK

-670 FNSVIGRGDQALD
+670 FNSVIGRGDKVLN
-683 HLKHSNKK
+683 HLKHSKK

-704 NAWRSLKSRA
+704 IAWRSLKSRA

-763 LEVRNRRSDVEH
+763 LEVRNRKSDVEH

-790 AHEMTLGIINADW
+790 PHEMTLNIINADW

-816 MQNGGSDLMRMHS
+816 MPANGNELMHS
-829 IEEDSK
+829 EEDSK

-906 MKQTDQDLDRLS
+906 MKQTDQG
-918 NAHLSMEY
+918 N
-926 FEKLSNSSSRLH
+926 
-938 KEWDKV
+938 
-944 RFRYAQR
+944 
-951 QDLWNKCQVLQTE
+951 
-964 MDSRRRDLQLWLR
+964 
-977 QVQAM
+977 
-982 DKKHGQISNEEI
+982 
-994 EKKGKLAAE
+994 
-1003 LTSLGKEFMSQT
+1003 
-1015 SAQEAVEIQTEIDAI
+1015 
-1030 LRQWK
+1030 
-1035 NLLSV
+1035 
-1040 LTSNSEQQ
+1040 
-1048 QKASAAASSL
+1048 SL
-1058 LDKVDKLSN
+1058 L
-1067 TVSRPINFSDGQE
+1067 
-1080 LQAAISQLENVQ
+1080 
-1092 DNIGQLRSQIV
+1092 QIRV
-1103 AGGNAGHHGNLTA
+1103 
-1116 EDLKIRTAVERLAIS
+1116 IV
-1131 VPRKL
+1131 
-1136 EMAKEKWSR
+1136 
-1145 LTGFMDKKKFA
+1145 F
-1156 SQQIKDLLLDLD
+1156 
-1168 HNGKSNS
+1168 
-1175 AAGGSSTKLQF
+1175 
-1186 RAMNLKLTNL
+1186 
-1196 QYDVNRLFN
+1196 
-1205 DYACLE
+1205 
-1211 REVVNSSQ
+1211 
-1219 LEMEASLAKEMQEL
+1219 
-1233 KRQWLQV
+1233 
-1240 SAEIRQLATSSNLI
+1240 
-1254 KNGNASSGSAV
+1254 
-1265 TTTATATTAIST
+1265 
-1277 DSVATSGNTPF
+1277 
-1288 ATLSSPQTSSNCVS
+1288 
-1302 PTTCSSQSSFASEEN
+1302 
-1317 IEVDDTLV
+1317 
-1325 SQIESELQ
+1325 
-1333 EILEEA
+1333 
-1339 TQLNLSVDEPKSI
+1339 
-1352 RSVVEKQQSL
+1352 
-1362 MKQLESKRDHLENV
+1362 
-1376 SSKLK
+1376 
-1381 SMSSS
+1381 
-1386 SNMMQSRLGILRDQL
+1386 
-1401 DVSKHRI
+1401 
-1408 LSRKSECA
+1408 
-1416 AMVSDS
+1416 
-1422 EQYARKLHEI
+1422 LHF
-1432 ESWLKRLDGIL
+1432 
-1443 TGTYP
+1443 
-1448 TGQTLDILENQHSC
+1448 
-1462 TMDALKELS
+1462 
-1471 KYEHHVKLFM
+1471 V
-1481 QVCERMSHVYA
+1481 
-1492 RDDTSRI
+1492 
-1499 QAARHRVEE
+1499 
-1508 KHGSLVKEF
+1508 
-1517 TKRRDEIQ
+1517 
-1525 TMQNSFASF
+1525 
-1534 DKSVERFFEWLFDL
+1534 
-1548 ETTVEQLEED
+1548 
-1558 CSGSGSVGTSRNL
+1558 
-1571 MSRKFEDIKND
+1571 
-1582 IHDKDRVFQ
+1582 
-1591 ALTSTGTAL
+1591 
-1600 MEKMACEEKTML
+1600 
-1612 GQKLSEMSSRWK
+1612 
-1624 SLQNKMLDINLNLQP
+1624 
-1639 TCTDQAE
+1639 
-1646 MSAASESLP
+1646 
-1655 HISIAHA
+1655 
-1662 QMRDHLDWVLRKK
+1662 
-1675 RELASLSL
+1675 
-1683 GKIKIIFA
+1683 

>member
-18 QVDAYRSAGK
+18 QVDAYRAAGK

-164 NEALGN
+164 NEALSK
-170 AERLQTLSQ
+170 AERVQTLSMV
-179 GLEKWLTDRTQK
+179 LEKWLTDKLQSVSK
-191 FEGGDDKIVDIIS
+191 IEGDKIGDIS
-204 FVRQTIP
+204 SVRQTIQ

-219 YEEINKIN
+219 YEEISKIN
-227 ASFFQQCNPSLLTT
+227 GSFFQHCNASLLTT

-256 HEVLTGHLTLINSSM
+256 HDILTGQLTLIASS
-271 QSMMEESEIS
+271 QSMMEETEIS
-281 TLSDHLAELKLSSEK
+281 TLSDNLAELKLGNQK
-296 RKLSSDHHHGA
+296 RKLSDMQNHP
-307 ERQAAP
+307 EKQAP
-313 ILLDDFRTA
+313 LLDDFRTA

-358 KMSNLRQMAQ
+358 KMSNLRQMAE

-389 LRWQHIVQEVEKRLA
+389 LRWQHIVQEVEKRLG

-423 LSITTDTATTAAA
+423 LSITTDTATPSMA
-436 TLQDYHPDEEIVT
+436 TLPDYHPDEEIET
-449 LIEEDDNE
+449 LIEEDEEDDNE
-457 SASMMAKQ
+457 SASAKQ
-465 SKIIRFT
+465 SRIIRFT

-478 QSSDS
+478 RSSDS
-483 LNNEPKKA
+483 LSNELHHLKQKK
-491 SEGPPEPLPKP
+491 SSPQPPPPEPLPKP

-513 IQMPMSPEKVKVI
+513 IQMPVSPEKVKVI

-534 KLVGKVEKSSVQAM
+534 KLVGKVEKTSVQAM

-553 EAEKAIVNPSSTS
+553 EAEKTIVVQQQSSTS
-566 SVTLS
+566 VTIS

-576 PSMTDEDNQ
+576 SALSQSIMTDEDNQ

-624 EFESCVKALMDK
+624 EFENCAKALMEK

-670 FNSVIGRGDQALD
+670 FNSVIGRGDKALN
-683 HLKHSNKK
+683 HLKHSKK

-704 NAWRSLKSRA
+704 IAWRSLKSRA

-763 LEVRNRRSDVEH
+763 LEVRNRKSDVEH

-790 AHEMTLGIINADW
+790 PHEMTLNIINADW

-816 MQNGGSDLMRMHS
+816 MPANGNELMHS
-829 IEEDSK
+829 EEDSK

-906 MKQTDQDLDRLS
+906 MKQTDQG
-918 NAHLSMEY
+918 N
-926 FEKLSNSSSRLH
+926 F
-938 KEWDKV
+938 
-944 RFRYAQR
+944 
-951 QDLWNKCQVLQTE
+951 
-964 MDSRRRDLQLWLR
+964 
-977 QVQAM
+977 
-982 DKKHGQISNEEI
+982 
-994 EKKGKLAAE
+994 
-1003 LTSLGKEFMSQT
+1003 
-1015 SAQEAVEIQTEIDAI
+1015 
-1030 LRQWK
+1030 
-1035 NLLSV
+1035 LL
-1040 LTSNSEQQ
+1040 
-1048 QKASAAASSL
+1048 
-1058 LDKVDKLSN
+1058 
-1067 TVSRPINFSDGQE
+1067 
-1080 LQAAISQLENVQ
+1080 
-1092 DNIGQLRSQIV
+1092 
-1103 AGGNAGHHGNLTA
+1103 
-1116 EDLKIRTAVERLAIS
+1116 
-1131 VPRKL
+1131 
-1136 EMAKEKWSR
+1136 
-1145 LTGFMDKKKFA
+1145 
-1156 SQQIKDLLLDLD
+1156 
-1168 HNGKSNS
+1168 
-1175 AAGGSSTKLQF
+1175 
-1186 RAMNLKLTNL
+1186 
-1196 QYDVNRLFN
+1196 
-1205 DYACLE
+1205 
-1211 REVVNSSQ
+1211 
-1219 LEMEASLAKEMQEL
+1219 
-1233 KRQWLQV
+1233 
-1240 SAEIRQLATSSNLI
+1240 
-1254 KNGNASSGSAV
+1254 
-1265 TTTATATTAIST
+1265 
-1277 DSVATSGNTPF
+1277 
-1288 ATLSSPQTSSNCVS
+1288 
-1302 PTTCSSQSSFASEEN
+1302 
-1317 IEVDDTLV
+1317 
-1325 SQIESELQ
+1325 
-1333 EILEEA
+1333 
-1339 TQLNLSVDEPKSI
+1339 
-1352 RSVVEKQQSL
+1352 
-1362 MKQLESKRDHLENV
+1362 
-1376 SSKLK
+1376 
-1381 SMSSS
+1381 
-1386 SNMMQSRLGILRDQL
+1386 
-1401 DVSKHRI
+1401 
-1408 LSRKSECA
+1408 
-1416 AMVSDS
+1416 
-1422 EQYARKLHEI
+1422 
-1432 ESWLKRLDGIL
+1432 
-1443 TGTYP
+1443 
-1448 TGQTLDILENQHSC
+1448 
-1462 TMDALKELS
+1462 
-1471 KYEHHVKLFM
+1471 
-1481 QVCERMSHVYA
+1481 
-1492 RDDTSRI
+1492 
-1499 QAARHRVEE
+1499 
-1508 KHGSLVKEF
+1508 
-1517 TKRRDEIQ
+1517 
-1525 TMQNSFASF
+1525 
-1534 DKSVERFFEWLFDL
+1534 
-1548 ETTVEQLEED
+1548 
-1558 CSGSGSVGTSRNL
+1558 
-1571 MSRKFEDIKND
+1571 
-1582 IHDKDRVFQ
+1582 
-1591 ALTSTGTAL
+1591 
-1600 MEKMACEEKTML
+1600 
-1612 GQKLSEMSSRWK
+1612 
-1624 SLQNKMLDINLNLQP
+1624 
-1639 TCTDQAE
+1639 
-1646 MSAASESLP
+1646 
-1655 HISIAHA
+1655 
-1662 QMRDHLDWVLRKK
+1662 
-1675 RELASLSL
+1675 
-1683 GKIKIIFA
+1683 